1 MIKCIISNCKDM
13 EDNKDKIYEGP
24 ELTTVT
30 TNGIPGVMAAGCLVP
45 VDPKKQQ
52 YMIYSPYTNQDY
64 ITSMDLV
71 GDRKDGPTLSLTFKN
86 VRNRN
91 FYVFLMQC
99 TPFLAKGKSEGLLSS
114 PCYAYVVGDSTV
126 NYDFYIIDFME
137 NRTDLYYTFFLP
149 CIE

>member
-1 MIKCIISNCKDM
+1 M

-30 TNGIPGVMAAGCLVP
+30 TNGIPGIMATGCLVP

-71 GDRKDGPTLSLTFKN
+71 GDRTDGPTLSITFKN

-99 TPFLAKGKSEGLLSS
+99 TPFLAGNKRGLLSS
-114 PCYAYVVGDSTV
+114 ACYAYVVGDLTV
-126 NYDFYIIDFME
+126 NYDFYITDVLGT
-137 NRTDLYYTFFLP
+137 RTDLYYTFFLP
-149 CIE
+149 SIE